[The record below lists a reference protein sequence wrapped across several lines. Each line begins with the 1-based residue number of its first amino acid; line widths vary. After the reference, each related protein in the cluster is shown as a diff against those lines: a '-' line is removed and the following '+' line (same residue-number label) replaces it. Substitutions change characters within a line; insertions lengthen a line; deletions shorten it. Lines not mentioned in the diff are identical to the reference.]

1 METTQDQKIT
11 FEQSI
16 ENYKKELCKR
26 EALYRIKNSMRSR
39 FRHSLKRYQ
48 QTKCDGMSV
57 MIGCSWSFFTKW
69 IESKFSKKMNW
80 DNYGTY
86 WHLDHIQPFSRFD
99 VGNQKD
105 MKEAWH
111 YTNLQPLKVDENRR
125 KSDKIITHQPEL
137 LLTIYW
143 WGMRSRG
150 IGCGFS
156 Q

>member
-1 METTQDQKIT
+1 
-11 FEQSI
+11 
-16 ENYKKELCKR
+16 
-26 EALYRIKNSMRSR
+26 
-39 FRHSLKRYQ
+39 
-48 QTKCDGMSV
+48 MSV

-105 MKEAWH
+105 MREAWH

-137 LLTIYW
+137 LLTIY
-143 WGMRSRG
+143 
-150 IGCGFS
+150 
-156 Q
+156 